1 MILNL
6 NLQTTKHG
14 HDCLLCQDMFI
25 ASLGGCGMAGWNLR
39 CNLIKAVRCG
49 PLWLSLPTS
58 CQHDS
63 LQWQKSKGYGW
74 KSQEWALRVE
84 ESAFGDPVYAWP
96 SSSVASCVLEGF
108 ELRKS
113 DRKNWV
119 PFLYEQIPF
128 AEEQQRETEGQGVY
142 PKSDGSV
149 SLSFQSLTWVLCAKH
164 WSPRDSTRKKMVNFF
179 SYTWFSVF
187 VCKQYFQTIDF
198 KK

>member
-14 HDCLLCQDMFI
+14 HDCLLCQDMFV

-119 PFLYEQIPF
+119 PFFMNKFPLLKNNRGKQKVKVFTQRAMALFPFHFKAWHESYVPSTEVLGIQPGRRWWTFSPTHDFLY
-128 AEEQQRETEGQGVY
+128 
-142 PKSDGSV
+142 
-149 SLSFQSLTWVLCAKH
+149 LCA
-164 WSPRDSTRKKMVNFF
+164 SNT
-179 SYTWFSVF
+179 
-187 VCKQYFQTIDF
+187 F
-198 KK
+198 KP